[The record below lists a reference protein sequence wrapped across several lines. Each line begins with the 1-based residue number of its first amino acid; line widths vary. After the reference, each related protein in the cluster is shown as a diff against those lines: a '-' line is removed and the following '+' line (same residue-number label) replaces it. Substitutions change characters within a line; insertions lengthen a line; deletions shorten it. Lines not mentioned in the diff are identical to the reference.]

1 MIKFILFLTFLILA
15 YMNYRHLNI
24 GFLSLYSIDEY
35 AFHGSLLNMYEGLIN
50 FDIRKLFSFGFYSY
64 GFVFFFLNLLGVAP
78 FLASDNIEIS
88 IYIPRLITSIF
99 AIGTLWFLYK
109 IAREYTDRNS
119 SILITLLVIA
129 MPGFWRNAFWFH
141 PDWMMVFFIVLSIY
155 FFAKDNFEY
164 KKLFWFAIISLAFAI
179 SVKIQAI
186 TFLPFLLVYMFY
198 ENFQQKNFKGLI
210 GRIKTFIKSI
220 AVVLGIFIFTNPYLA
235 HPTGLKAFVNMF
247 KANIESN
254 ATNHGNIGEV
264 AISDKISNAIDFYYL
279 DTLLFVFVLIL
290 SLITIFLVLKKDT
303 KKTIIP
309 LVAIYFIAN
318 IVYLFLMVNKDWQ
331 HYYLA
336 IFTVIPLVFIFL
348 IQKFNTYKN
357 FILAATL
364 IFQIATHLNEYKSVF
379 TKGYDDNKEISN
391 EKQNKISNE
400 LISTLKPYID
410 HNTNILISPYQPFDF
425 RIIGLSYKNIF
436 VIYGPL
442 SLDGIDINAYVEK
455 LNSKDLTKFRQKDF
469 IVLSKQDIY
478 FDSEKLVKQV
488 NQDGFKKALEI
499 IENLNSGGDLG
510 YEKFKETEHFYI
522 WRKK

>member
-1 MIKFILFLTFLILA
+1 M
-15 YMNYRHLNI
+15 
-24 GFLSLYSIDEY
+24 
-35 AFHGSLLNMYEGLIN
+35 
-50 FDIRKLFSFGFYSY
+50 
-64 GFVFFFLNLLGVAP
+64 
-78 FLASDNIEIS
+78 
-88 IYIPRLITSIF
+88 
-99 AIGTLWFLYK
+99 
-109 IAREYTDRNS
+109 
-119 SILITLLVIA
+119 
-129 MPGFWRNAFWFH
+129 
-141 PDWMMVFFIVLSIY
+141 
-155 FFAKDNFEY
+155 
-164 KKLFWFAIISLAFAI
+164 KK
-179 SVKIQAI
+179 
-186 TFLPFLLVYMFY
+186 Y
-198 ENFQQKNFKGLI
+198 
-210 GRIKTFIKSI
+210 
-220 AVVLGIFIFTNPYLA
+220 
-235 HPTGLKAFVNMF
+235 
-247 KANIESN
+247 
-254 ATNHGNIGEV
+254 
-264 AISDKISNAIDFYYL
+264 
-279 DTLLFVFVLIL
+279 
-290 SLITIFLVLKKDT
+290 IFLVLKKDT